1 VIEMENVDLPGRV
14 ADRKAGSVREEEPD
28 AATPTGRARLVK
40 ARLDELATAL
50 TERGLAVRPDTGALV
65 AWNPAASRTDDPVGK
80 AMNPGLS
87 QYVALCGHED
97 GSLQWYWCWT
107 GPTRDAPL
115 ETEYMCAAEE
125 IEYAADLMAKV
136 LRVDAEDE

>member
-1 VIEMENVDLPGRV
+1 MHGED
-14 ADRKAGSVREEEPD
+14 PD
-28 AATPTGRARLVK
+28 AATSMDRAQLVK
-40 ARLDELATAL
+40 ARLDELGAAL
-50 TERGLAVRPDTGALV
+50 TERGLTVRIGAGALV
-65 AWNPAASRTDDPVGK
+65 AWNPAASQTDDPTGRS
-80 AMNPGLS
+80 MNPGLS

-115 ETEYMCAAEE
+115 ETEHMCAAEE

-136 LRVDAEDE
+136 LRVEDD